1 MVIILLSDDRI
12 QGPLN
17 QFQYL
22 SKKFE
27 VEFIFLKR
35 SKKPAQL
42 DQKCLYIS
50 ELNIIQKIQIFRR
63 LINNTV
69 LLFGFKIDLLFCF
82 LSLIN
87 DKCFSF
93 CRTNPYIDY
102 RNKPRLWSI
111 LKSYTHTVLWK
122 LKGSKVICVSESL
135 KVDLSL
141 GSAIVIRN
149 FFTTPGLINHSKTS
163 GFVYVGSI
171 NRRKGVDYA
180 ISFIFEEY
188 GEKLNIISLDNPSHI
203 LDKSL
208 LDKCNY
214 LGGCASN
221 VEVIRKIQPFRHLVL
236 FSSGEGLPNVVL
248 EAIACNKTCIC
259 SDISA
264 HRELKGL
271 FPNHVFFPGDMLPD
285 IDPQV
290 INLQRYND
298 QLFDQYKSLL

>member
-1 MVIILLSDDRI
+1 MVIIILSDDRI

-22 SKKFE
+22 SKNFE
-27 VEFIFLKR
+27 IEFLFLKR
-35 SKKPAQL
+35 SKIPACV
-42 DQKCLYIS
+42 DQNYLYIS
-50 ELNIIQKIQIFRR
+50 DLNVLQKIELLRR

-69 LLFGFKIDLLFCF
+69 LLFGFKVDLLFSF
-82 LSLIN
+82 LSLLN
-87 DKCFSF
+87 DKCFSL

-102 RNKPRLWSI
+102 QQDRGLWPVF
-111 LKSYTHTVLWK
+111 KSYIHTFLWK
-122 LKGSKVICVSESL
+122 LKGTKVIAVSQSL

-141 GSAIVIRN
+141 YSAFVIRN
-149 FFTTPGLINHSKTS
+149 FFTTPRLIDCVKKS

-171 NRRKGVDYA
+171 DRRKRVDDA
-180 ISFIFEEY
+180 VSFVFEEY

-203 LDKSL
+203 LDESL
-208 LDKCNY
+208 LDKYEY

-236 FSSGEGLPNVVL
+236 FSSGEGFPNVVL

-264 HRELKGL
+264 HREVKSL
-271 FPNHVFFPGDMLPD
+271 FPDHVFLPGDVLPD
-285 IDPQV
+285 TDPHPID
-290 INLQRYND
+290 LDEYND
-298 QLFDQYKSLL
+298 QLFEQYKSLL